1 MKKIYLAFITLS
13 LLFLGFS
20 CSKELPYPIDEV
32 KRGVLIDIVRAE
44 GSDGVLYRDETD
56 GNYKVKLT
64 IPEQQGDYSF
74 MKHAQLLAVFQ
85 GTDGTI
91 TTKVVEDNITE
102 FPKEITINIG
112 QVYSL
117 FGLTAPS
124 LGEVLYFTTNVVLED
139 GYVIP
144 GWTKEMGYNNRAFSG
159 WRLEGRAYSYNVRYA
174 VVCALDL
181 DVFVGTCTVT
191 QDNWWEETPYEVQ
204 VTKVGE
210 NQLQIDGLYNGAAEN
225 PLVITIDP
233 ADYSISFDKQIL
245 APNSGL
251 DWWGNPAYSNF
262 ALSAGTGVVD
272 ACDNII
278 SFSAT
283 ATVDAGSF
291 GGGWV
296 IQLVK

>member
-1 MKKIYLAFITLS
+1 MKKVYLLFITLS
-13 LLFLGFS
+13 LLMLGYS
-20 CSKELPYPIDEV
+20 CSKELPYPIDDV
-32 KRGVLIDIVRAE
+32 KRGVVIDIVRAE

-85 GTDGTI
+85 GLDGTI
-91 TTKVVEDNITE
+91 TTKVLEDNITE
-102 FPKEITINIG
+102 FPKEISINIG
-112 QVYSL
+112 QVYGL
-117 FGLTAPS
+117 FGLTAPAI
-124 LGEVLYFTTNVVLED
+124 GEVLYLTTNVVLED
-139 GYVIP
+139 GYVVP
-144 GWTKEMGYNNRAFSG
+144 GWTEEMGYNNRAFSG
-159 WRLEGRAYSYNVRYA
+159 WRMDGRAYSYNVRYA

-191 QDNWWEETPYEVQ
+191 QDDWWGETPYEVE
-204 VTKVGE
+204 VTKVGD
-210 NQLQIDGLYNGAAEN
+210 NQLKIEGLYNGEAEN

-245 APNSGL
+245 APNSGA
-251 DWWGNPAYSNF
+251 WWGNSAYSNF

-291 GGGWV
+291 GGGIV
-296 IQLVK
+296 IQLKK

>member
-1 MKKIYLAFITLS
+1 MKKVYLLFITLS
-13 LLFLGFS
+13 LLMLGYS
-20 CSKELPYPIDEV
+20 CSKELPYPIDDV
-32 KRGVLIDIVRAE
+32 KRGVVIDIVRSE

-74 MKHAQLLAVFQ
+74 MKHAQILAVFQ
-85 GTDGTI
+85 GTDGTV

-102 FPKEITINIG
+102 FPKEISINIG

-124 LGEVLYFTTNVVLED
+124 LGEVLFLTTNVVLKD
-139 GYVIP
+139 GSVIP
-144 GWTKEMGYNNRAFSG
+144 GWSEEMGYNNRAFSG
-159 WRLEGRAYSYNVRYA
+159 WRLGGRAYSYNVRYA

-191 QDNWWEETPYEVQ
+191 QDDWWGETPYEVE
-204 VTKVGE
+204 VTKVGD
-210 NQLQIDGLYNGAAEN
+210 NQLKIEGLYNGEAEN

-245 APNSGL
+245 APNSGA
-251 DWWGNPAYSNF
+251 WWGRPAYNNF

-291 GGGWV
+291 GGGYV
-296 IQLVK
+296 IQLKK

>member
-1 MKKIYLAFITLS
+1 MKKVYLLFITLS
-13 LLFLGFS
+13 LLLLGYS
-20 CSKELPYPIDEV
+20 CSEDLPFPIDDV
-32 KRGVLIDIVRAE
+32 RRGVVIDIVRAE

-112 QVYSL
+112 QLYSL

-159 WRLEGRAYSYNVRYA
+159 WRLDGRAYSYNVRYA

-191 QDNWWEETPYEVQ
+191 KDDWWGETPYEVQ

-251 DWWGNPAYSNF
+251 NWWGNPAYSNF

>member
-1 MKKIYLAFITLS
+1 MKKVYLLFITLS
-13 LLFLGFS
+13 LLLLGYS
-20 CSKELPYPIDEV
+20 CSKDLPYPIDDV
-32 KRGVLIDIVRAE
+32 RRGVVIDIVRAE

-124 LGEVLYFTTNVVLED
+124 LGEVLYFTTNVVLKD

-159 WRLEGRAYSYNVRYA
+159 WRLDGRAYSYNVRYA

-191 QDNWWEETPYEVQ
+191 QDDWWGDTPYEVE
-204 VTKVGE
+204 VTKLGDY
-210 NQLQIDGLYNGAAEN
+210 QLQIDGLYDGYAEN

-245 APNSGL
+245 APNSGVN
-251 DWWGNPAYSNF
+251 WWANPAYSNF

>member
-1 MKKIYLAFITLS
+1 MKKVYLLFITLS
-13 LLFLGFS
+13 LLLLGYS
-20 CSKELPYPIDEV
+20 CSEDLPFPIDDV
-32 KRGVLIDIVRAE
+32 RRGVVIDIVRVE
-44 GSDGVLYRDETD
+44 GSDGVLYRDETG

-159 WRLEGRAYSYNVRYA
+159 WRLDGRAYSYNVRYA

-191 QDNWWEETPYEVQ
+191 QDDWWGDTPYEVE
-204 VTKVGE
+204 VTKLGDY
-210 NQLQIDGLYNGAAEN
+210 QLQIDGLYDGYAEN

-245 APNSGL
+245 APNSGVN
-251 DWWGNPAYSNF
+251 WWANPAYSNF

>member
-1 MKKIYLAFITLS
+1 MKKVYLLFITLS
-13 LLFLGFS
+13 LLMLGYS
-20 CSKELPYPIDEV
+20 CSQELPYPIDDV
-32 KRGVLIDIVRAE
+32 KRGVVIDIVRSE

-74 MKHAQLLAVFQ
+74 MKHAQILAVFQ
-85 GTDGTI
+85 GSDGSV

-102 FPKEITINIG
+102 FPKEISINIG

-124 LGEVLYFTTNVVLED
+124 LGEVLFLTTNVVLKD
-139 GYVIP
+139 GSVIP
-144 GWTKEMGYNNRAFSG
+144 GWSEEMGYNNRAFSG
-159 WRLEGRAYSYNVRYA
+159 WRVGARAYSYNVRYA

-191 QDNWWEETPYEVQ
+191 QDDWWGETPYEVE
-204 VTKVGE
+204 VTKVGD
-210 NQLQIDGLYNGAAEN
+210 NQLKIEGLYNGEAEN

-245 APNSGL
+245 APNSGA
-251 DWWGNPAYSNF
+251 WWGTSANNNF
-262 ALSAGTGVVD
+262 ALSNGAGVVD

-278 SFSAT
+278 SFSGT
-283 ATVDAGSF
+283 ASVNAGTFS
-291 GGGWV
+291 GAYV
-296 IQLVK
+296 IQMKK